1 MPVST
6 FHVAAVRG
14 PERRQN
20 RHTRIWFK
28 VWTIERQPD
37 DAEPIGESLAGYE
50 TSNAWMASLCKRAM
64 ENKPP
69 LALTV
74 LWKQSPWLRQ
84 IVEITLAPKESAA

>member
-1 MPVST
+1 VPVST

-20 RHTRIWFK
+20 RHTGFWFK

-37 DAEPIGESLAGYE
+37 DAEPIGDSLAGYE
-50 TSNAWMASLCKRAM
+50 TSNAWMASLCERAL
-64 ENKPP
+64 ERAIPV
-69 LALTV
+69 TV

-84 IVEITLAPKESAA
+84 IVEITLAPKERVA

>member
-1 MPVST
+1 MAT

-20 RHTRIWFK
+20 RHTKFWFK

-37 DAEPIGESLAGYE
+37 DSVPIGDSLAGYE
-50 TSNAWMASLCKRAM
+50 TSNAWMASLCERAL
-64 ENKPP
+64 ERAIPV
-69 LALTV
+69 TV

-84 IVEITLAPKESAA
+84 IVEITLAPKERVA